1 MDKELYLSTPLPV
14 RRSRKQEWV
23 SALAHAASIISN
35 YEARVNSQLAW
46 TDHQAKATDK
56 VGTGSNDLRQPAEG
70 LYLGSEDWVIERLV
84 WVGNV

>member
-1 MDKELYLSTPLPV
+1 MVMRQDGERK
-14 RRSRKQEWV
+14 RKQPTWEV
-23 SALAHAASIISN
+23 SF
-35 YEARVNSQLAW
+35 
-46 TDHQAKATDK
+46 KATDK

>member
-1 MDKELYLSTPLPV
+1 MRYAEC
-14 RRSRKQEWV
+14 
-23 SALAHAASIISN
+23 HARNSVF
-35 YEARVNSQLAW
+35 EAG
-46 TDHQAKATDK
+46 AKATDK

>member
-1 MDKELYLSTPLPV
+1 MACFAQFRQILSRLARSKLTAELSIVNRILIHPRV
-14 RRSRKQEWV
+14 R
-23 SALAHAASIISN
+23 
-35 YEARVNSQLAW
+35 
-46 TDHQAKATDK
+46 AKATDK